1 MNNID
6 NGKKSLKIG
15 VSKDGHPLRM
25 RVDAIT
31 IVTMAENKNE
41 RILIKRWVESVFE
54 DPTPYSLRPA
64 TISKNGKKLYQKGFV
79 IYSGNTMLLR
89 FEYKPVRRNVGNIR
103 MEFRPQHLD
112 EKGMDSLILWMAES
126 GLGEFIFKLLKRAW
140 ITRLDVALDLYK
152 CTLEDYFFGMKR
164 CYTGKMN
171 LGTETRGLTLGTVN
185 SHIQMSI
192 YEKIDLSDAETSF
205 KTVKAEGKNTLSVDQ
220 FAGFLRI
227 EARIRPKSIPHSKQ
241 SKNALLL
248 ADIGKVE
255 NPYEDLQ
262 IYQKGLNETLY
273 LTESRF
279 KYEKG
284 HNLVKNK
291 HDFLKSVNLRKMPK
305 RLENVFRMY
314 EYDLLNK
321 SEIWCAWP
329 SCVAKLGL
337 LSNAPLWVNSNR
349 IRRFG

>member
-1 MNNID
+1 
-6 NGKKSLKIG
+6 
-15 VSKDGHPLRM
+15 
-25 RVDAIT
+25 
-31 IVTMAENKNE
+31 
-41 RILIKRWVESVFE
+41 
-54 DPTPYSLRPA
+54 
-64 TISKNGKKLYQKGFV
+64 
-79 IYSGNTMLLR
+79 MLLR
-89 FEYKPVRRNVGNIR
+89 FEYKPERSNIGNIR

-126 GLGEFIFKLLKRAW
+126 GLSEFIFKLLKRAW
-140 ITRLDVALDLYK
+140 VTRLDVALDLYK

-164 CYTGKMN
+164 CHTGKMN
-171 LGTETRGLTLGTVN
+171 FGTETRGLTLGTVN

-192 YEKIDLSDAETSF
+192 YEKIDLSCAETSF
-205 KTVKAEGKNTLSVDQ
+205 KTVKTEGKNTLSVGQ
-220 FAGFLRI
+220 FADFLRI
-227 EARIRPKSIPHSKQ
+227 EARIRPKSKPRSKQ
-241 SKNALLL
+241 GKNALLL

-262 IYQKGLNETLY
+262 IYQKGLDKALC

>member
-15 VSKDGHPLRM
+15 FSKDEHPLRM
-25 RVDAIT
+25 RVDGIT

-41 RILIKRWVESVFE
+41 RILIKSWVESIFE
-54 DPTPYSLRPA
+54 DPAPYSLRPA
-64 TISKNGKKLYQKGFV
+64 TISKNGKKLYQKGVV
-79 IYSGNTMLLR
+79 IYSENTMLLR
-89 FEYKPVRRNVGNIR
+89 FEYKPERSGIGNIR

-112 EKGMDSLILWMAES
+112 ENGMDSLILWMAES

-140 ITRLDVALDLYK
+140 VTRLDVALDLYK

-171 LGTETRGLTLGTVN
+171 LGTETKGLTLGTVN

-192 YEKIDLSDAETSF
+192 YEKIDLSCAETSF
-205 KTVKAEGKNTLSVDQ
+205 KTVKTEGKNTLSVGQ
-220 FAGFLRI
+220 FADFLRI
-227 EARIRPKSIPHSKQ
+227 EARIRPKSKPRSKQ
-241 SKNALLL
+241 GKNALLL

-262 IYQKGLNETLY
+262 IYQKGLDKALC

-349 IRRFG
+349 IRKFG